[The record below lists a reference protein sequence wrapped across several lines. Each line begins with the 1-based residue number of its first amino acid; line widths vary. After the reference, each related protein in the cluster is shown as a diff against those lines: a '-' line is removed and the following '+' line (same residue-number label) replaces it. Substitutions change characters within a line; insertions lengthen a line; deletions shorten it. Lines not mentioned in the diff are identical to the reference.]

1 MNHHMIREIREQPQ
15 AFARNM
21 EERGRI
27 REVAEKVWSKPARN
41 YYIAGCGSSYYSAM
55 IAAFYH
61 EYVLGL
67 NSRAMPSSEF
77 VWYAPIPNLP
87 SWMLIALSRSGRTS
101 ETVAASRKARKM
113 KATVV
118 AVTADSSST
127 MAHECDHCIDIGIG
141 NEESTIMTKSF
152 TASAFCSILLGL
164 EFARLQRAPIP
175 RVFEDKLDYLPEEAQ
190 SVIGAVED
198 QTKKTAEMMSGLSRF
213 IYLGSGG
220 NYASCLEGALKLRET
235 SYTASETY
243 HTLEFRH
250 GPFAELQEGIGV
262 VAVVPKGRAIQ
273 EWKMLLQEIASTGAS
288 LFPISDEREILDVY
302 DNAIRMPESLTPEF
316 APLLFMIPMQLIAYY
331 HAVKRGLNPD
341 SPRNLSKYVK
351 TEISQ

>member
-1 MNHHMIREIREQPQ
+1 MNYHMIKEIREQPQ
-15 AFARNM
+15 AFARIV
-21 EERGRI
+21 EGRGRI
-27 REVAEKVWSKPARN
+27 REVAEKVWTKSPRN

-55 IAAFYH
+55 IGAFYH
-61 EYVLGL
+61 EYIFGL

-77 VWYAPIPNLP
+77 VWYGPIPNLP

-101 ETVAASRKARKM
+101 ETVAASRKALRM
-113 KATVV
+113 KAPVV

-127 MAHECDHCIDIGIG
+127 MAHESDCCVDIGIE

-164 EFARLQRAPIP
+164 EFARLQQAPIP
-175 RVFEDKLDYLPEEAQ
+175 RAFEDKLDHLPEEVE
-190 SVIGAVED
+190 SIIRAVDD
-198 QTKKTAEMMSGLSRF
+198 QTKKTAEIMSGLSRF

-235 SYTASETY
+235 SYVGSETY

-262 VAVVPKGRAIQ
+262 IAVVPKGKSIQ

-288 LFPISDEREILDVY
+288 LFPISDAHEIVDTY
-302 DNAIRMPESLTPEF
+302 ENAIRMPESLSPEF
-316 APLLFMIPMQLIAYY
+316 SPLLFMIPMQLMAYY

-341 SPRNLSKYVK
+341 SPRNLTKYVK
-351 TEISQ
+351 TEISP